1 MVVYIEYAFLENF
14 IIDACLLILT
24 FFATKQKVKP
34 LSLILSACL
43 GSIFALLY
51 PFFALSNGWL
61 FLLKLSCSLVMCSI
75 PLVPLKNKKD
85 WGRYGITYIFF
96 IAVTFLFGGGL
107 LAFNQ
112 TNLVKFLLVFIC
124 LILFVLSFI
133 CKLYQ
138 KAKLE
143 KLLFDCTVILGKNK
157 GKVRGFLDSGNLA
170 QKNNLPVCFISAETF
185 LNLFDESLSRET
197 MRIQTMS
204 GEKNIPLYLGEIQ
217 IQNGAQQTQKAVY
230 FSPTGNM
237 LAREYDLLLQ
247 GNILM

>member
-14 IIDACLLILT
+14 IIDACLLMIT
-24 FFATKQKVKP
+24 FFLAKQKVKP
-34 LSLILSACL
+34 LSLISSACL
-43 GSIFALLY
+43 GGIFALLY
-51 PFFALSNGWL
+51 PLLPLSSGGL
-61 FLLKLSCSLVMCSI
+61 FVLKFVCSLVMCYI
-75 PLVPLKNKKD
+75 PLAPLKKKNA
-85 WGRYGITYIFF
+85 WGRYVINYIFF
-96 IAVTFLFGGGL
+96 VAVTFLFGGGL

-112 TNLVKFLLVFIC
+112 TDFVKFLLVFIC
-124 LILFVLSFI
+124 LILFVITFI

-138 KAKLE
+138 KAKIE
-143 KLLFDCTVILGKNK
+143 KLVFDCTIILGKNK

-170 QKNNLPVCFISAETF
+170 KKNNLPVCFVSAETF
-185 LNLFDESLSRET
+185 LKLFDEGLQRE
-197 MRIQTMS
+197 MMQIQTLS
-204 GEKNIPLYLGEIQ
+204 GEKNIPLYLGELQ